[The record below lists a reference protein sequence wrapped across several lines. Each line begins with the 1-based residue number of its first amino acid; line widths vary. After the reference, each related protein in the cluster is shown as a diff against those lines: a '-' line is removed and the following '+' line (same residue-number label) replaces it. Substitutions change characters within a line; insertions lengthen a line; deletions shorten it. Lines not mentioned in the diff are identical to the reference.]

1 MKIIENS
8 LAIYWAV
15 AILFQF
21 KAHTTHLEA
30 DLYCLFFF
38 LLKVSPHLRAN
49 QKWAL
54 RAAIYK

>member
-1 MKIIENS
+1 MKITENS
-8 LAIYWAV
+8 LAIYRAV

-21 KAHTTHLEA
+21 KAHTTRLEA
-30 DLYCLFFF
+30 DLYCLF

-54 RAAIYK
+54 TVAIYK